1 MPSTET
7 NYLKFFPITLFATVM
22 GLTGLAIVLMK
33 VAHLFHFSPLY
44 GKYLAYTVTAWFL
57 FILFV
62 YLIKL
67 IRYPEEVS
75 KEFHHPVRMNFF
87 PAISISMLLI
97 SIVFMPIN
105 MNIAKVAWW
114 IGTPLHLI
122 FLLRS
127 LSAWFHKEFEIHTI
141 NPAWFIPVVGP
152 ILVPV
157 AGAKIANIEIS
168 WFFFSIGIV
177 YAIALFA
184 ILLNRI
190 IFHHPIPGKLIPTL
204 FILIAPPA
212 VGFIAYVKMTG
223 SLDSFAR
230 ILYYFGLF
238 TFLMLLTMIN
248 RFLKLPFFISWWAYT
263 FPLDALTLSTVLI
276 YEKTHIALFKTL
288 TGVFFVITILVIIIV
303 FIKTLQSAAK
313 NEICVPE

>member
-1 MPSTET
+1 MVKL
-7 NYLKFFPITLFATVM
+7 LK
-22 GLTGLAIVLMK
+22 
-33 VAHLFHFSPLY
+33 
-44 GKYLAYTVTAWFL
+44 
-57 FILFV
+57 
-62 YLIKL
+62 
-67 IRYPEEVS
+67 YPEEVAI
-75 KEFHHPVRMNFF
+75 EFHHPVRMNFF

-97 SIVFMPIN
+97 AIAFMPIN
-105 MNIAKVAWW
+105 INISKIAWW

-127 LSAWFHKEFEIHTI
+127 LSAWFHKEFEIHSF

-152 ILVPV
+152 ILIPV
-157 AGAKIANIEIS
+157 TGAKIANIEIS

-190 IFHHPIPGKLIPTL
+190 IFHHPIPAKLIPTL
-204 FILIAPPA
+204 FILIAPAA

-223 SLDSFAR
+223 VLDSFAR

-238 TFLMLLTMIN
+238 TFLMLLTMLN
-248 RFLKLPFFISWWAYT
+248 KFLKLPFFISWWAYT

-276 YEKTHIALFKTL
+276 YEQTHLPLFKILAGIFFAITL
-288 TGVFFVITILVIIIV
+288 IVIFIV
-303 FIKTLQSAAK
+303 FVKTLKAASK
-313 NEICVPE
+313 NEICIPE